1 MRHWDSAT
9 SQITASTIWNSSST
23 VRTVPVRMLLW
34 IYYDRTSVKEKP
46 DNKLVPVADI
56 AEGLNADGETVK
68 QLIGIVEGKE
78 VVYTAESDEVLA
90 KVEKGDCVRCYFGT
104 GGELSYAEIIYDQSA
119 NKTYSTDASYES
131 AYRIVSKPVY
141 EVKNNSISL
150 AESETSITDVKNGGE
165 TLEKYFVESKSLY
178 IYRFDS
184 EKMKFNQI
192 NAGELIGYKQD
203 KTDYDRLI
211 LLTRGATLQGIVAG
225 LALYAERMILI
236 MSRVVAYLTML
247 VMMLSLTSAAV
258 FADDDVIKINGED
271 YTDTTFNGVY
281 RYKG

>member
-1 MRHWDSAT
+1 M
-9 SQITASTIWNSSST
+9 
-23 VRTVPVRMLLW
+23 
-34 IYYDRTSVKEKP
+34 
-46 DNKLVPVADI
+46 
-56 AEGLNADGETVK
+56 
-68 QLIGIVEGKE
+68 
-78 VVYTAESDEVLA
+78 YTAESDEVLA

-150 AESETSITDVKNGGE
+150 ADSEASITDVKNGGE

-211 LLTRGATLQGIVAG
+211 LLTRGATLQGIVA
-225 LALYAERMILI
+225 Y
-236 MSRVVAYLTML
+236 
-247 VMMLSLTSAAV
+247 
-258 FADDDVIKINGED
+258 
-271 YTDTTFNGVY
+271 
-281 RYKG
+281 

>member
-1 MRHWDSAT
+1 M
-9 SQITASTIWNSSST
+9 
-23 VRTVPVRMLLW
+23 P
-34 IYYDRTSVKEKP
+34 
-46 DNKLVPVADI
+46 
-56 AEGLNADGETVK
+56 TVK
-68 QLIGIVEGKE
+68 RSNSLEAIVEGKE

-150 AESETSITDVKNGGE
+150 ADSETSITDVKNGGE

-211 LLTRGATLQGIVAG
+211 LLTQRGNLAGNSGI

-236 MSRVVAYLTML
+236 MKRVVAYLTML
-247 VMMLSLTSAAV
+247 VMMFSLTSAA

-271 YTDTTFNGVY
+271 YTDTKPMAFIDTRDEADGKSIARFQIAGEPTEDGRWAEYTVDLQGGVCD
-281 RYKG
+281 RVGKQQTESECGVVFGF

>member
-1 MRHWDSAT
+1 MEKFKYSKNIAVAD
-9 SQITASTIWNSSST
+9 
-23 VRTVPVRMLLW
+23 VVV

-150 AESETSITDVKNGGE
+150 ADSETSITDVKNGGE

-211 LLTRGATLQGIVAG
+211 LLTRGATLQGIVA
-225 LALYAERMILI
+225 Y
-236 MSRVVAYLTML
+236 
-247 VMMLSLTSAAV
+247 
-258 FADDDVIKINGED
+258 
-271 YTDTTFNGVY
+271 
-281 RYKG
+281 